1 MVEDNKNLE
10 NQDEIFHNPSREQ
23 IAQLQDLSIPDNIE
37 QTDTIEELEDASAI
51 SIEDVIST
59 LSKEEQVNLNEKHLF
74 ADGMYCRHGIMP
86 KGSIIVGHRHKKTA
100 INVLASGSML
110 IKLNMEDEWEKVEAP
125 FVNSTEGGL
134 RKIIYTLEDC
144 FFMNIFRTDETELD
158 NLYEECVYKEDGS
171 KPHLEAEEIKKRK
184 LLCG

>member
-1 MVEDNKNLE
+1 MKYLE
-10 NQDEIFHNPSREQ
+10 KEKEVY
-23 IAQLQDLSIPDNIE
+23 IAE
-37 QTDTIEELEDASAI
+37 
-51 SIEDVIST
+51 VIKT

-74 ADGMYCRHGIMP
+74 ADGMYCRHGLMP
-86 KGSIIVGHRHKKTA
+86 KGSIIIGHRHKKTA

-110 IKLNMEDEWEKVEAP
+110 IKLNMEDDWEKVEAP

-158 NLYEECVYKEDGS
+158 KLYEECVYKEEGS
-171 KPHLEAEEIKKRK
+171 KPHLEAEETKKRK
-184 LLCG
+184 LSCG